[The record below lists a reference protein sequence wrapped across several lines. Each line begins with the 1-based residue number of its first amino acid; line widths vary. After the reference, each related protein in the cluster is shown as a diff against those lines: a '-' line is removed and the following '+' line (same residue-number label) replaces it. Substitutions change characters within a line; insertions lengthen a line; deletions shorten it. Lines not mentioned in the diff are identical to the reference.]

1 MKSYNHLRVEKK
13 WQQEW
18 AKKKLYTT
26 KDSVKGKKNEFVL
39 VEFPYPSGNL
49 HVGHWY
55 AFAVPDM
62 YTRFRRMQGMN
73 VLYPIGFDAFGLPA
87 ENAAIKRGINPR
99 TWTYKNIAHMRKQIE
114 SMGTSFDWNREVIT
128 CDPAYY
134 KWTQSLFLQLYK
146 KGLVYRKPTMANWC
160 PSCKTVLANE
170 QVVSGTCERCGSDVL
185 QREMPQW
192 NIRITQYADR
202 LVDDLAPLDWPDA
215 IKDSQRNWIG
225 RSEGAEILFPL
236 HIGEAKHARKVLI
249 IHGFSGKVDG
259 GWKPWIKSELE
270 HLGYEVRIPQL
281 PQAAHPNFEKTMAA
295 LRKEVADFT
304 EEDII
309 VGHSLGGHFALK
321 LAEEVAVRQLVLV
334 APCVGA
340 LPYSAWKKESPK
352 DDVAAV
358 QKAIEE
364 NLPNFSKNK
373 AKHIVALF
381 SEDDTGIPLTCAES
395 LPASVEVVVL
405 QKCGH
410 FLGKKYLEILQY
422 ITPAIR
428 VFTTRPDTLYGATCL
443 VLAPEHPFVTKALA
457 HAGLLSNAQD
467 VRKYITATTK
477 KTELERQEGKEKTGL
492 RLLGVQAQNPATGKN
507 IPVYIADYVLAQY
520 GTGAV
525 MAVPAHDERDNEFA
539 KKFGIPVTQVVA
551 KVSTASAGNEK
562 VREDSAFKER
572 DAVMCIVKHW
582 EKDEYLAQEW
592 TDHSGV
598 RTMVSGGI
606 EPGEDVVT
614 AGKRE
619 IQEEAGYTD
628 AKFIRD
634 VKGFSF
640 IEFYHQRKQT
650 NIRAR
655 FQNLYFELQ
664 SGASVPV
671 ADEES
676 GQHRN
681 TWKTWDELFAF
692 LTLMEKD
699 ATKKAFEKG
708 PTIYTGEGRLVN
720 SGAHDGITTEEAKK
734 LFTEL
739 YGVVKKTYR
748 LRDWIVSRQRY
759 WGVPIPMVHCATC
772 GPQPVPEKQLPVELP
787 RITDYLPDGDGKSPL
802 AKSARFVK
810 TTCPVCKGKAE
821 RETDTLDTFVDS
833 SWYYLRYADPK
844 NKQQFAS
851 AKALAQWLPVDV
863 YSGGAEH
870 TTMHVL
876 YSRFWHKALYD
887 MKMVSHPEPYVR
899 RMNRGLIMGPDGQKM
914 SKSKGNVIDPDDV
927 VTRLGADTVR
937 MYLAFIGPYNEVGSY
952 PWSQESIAGVRRF
965 LERVWKLQFSL
976 STKVSEDTER
986 ELHKMIKKCSEDM
999 QEMKFNTAIA
1009 ALMTF
1014 INHAEKQ
1021 GITSAQYDTLI
1032 KLLAPLAPHCAEELW
1047 HIRGHKQSIHL
1058 EKWPKWQEKKL
1069 IASSV
1074 IMAVQVNGKLRGQFT
1089 CAIAESK
1096 EVIEQ
1101 LAQRAVEKWT
1111 ADQRVVKIIIVP
1123 QRLVNIVVAP
1133 L

>member
-170 QVVSGTCERCGSDVL
+170 QVVSGTCERCSSDVL

-225 RSEGAEILFPL
+225 RSEGAEINFQVVNSNSN
-236 HIGEAKHARKVLI
+236 AKKENFVIL
-249 IHGFSGKVDG
+249 HGFTGRADKNFLPNLKKSLEKNGHSVECPQMPNTD
-259 GWKPWIKSELE
+259 KPREIEQVQYVIDSCTIDE
-270 HLGYEVRIPQL
+270 
-281 PQAAHPNFEKTMAA
+281 NT
-295 LRKEVADFT
+295 
-304 EEDII
+304 II
-309 VGHSLGGHFALK
+309 VGHSLGAV
-321 LAEEVAVRQLVLV
+321 VAMKVLERLNIKVAGLILV
-334 APCVGA
+334 APAMEERFSPDQPRPFWKTFTMVCDYEKIKSLAGFRKILA
-340 LPYSAWKKESPK
+340 DSLENEKRGKYIEYLSEKISAKIHE
-352 DDVAAV
+352 A
-358 QKAIEE
+358 
-364 NLPNFSKNK
+364 K
-373 AKHIVALF
+373 AKKIHFTSSDEPFVVQNVLP
-381 SEDDTGIPLTCAES
+381 GIP
-395 LPASVEVVVL
+395 
-405 QKCGH
+405 
-410 FLGKKYLEILQY
+410 
-422 ITPAIR
+422 

-443 VLAPEHPFVTKALA
+443 VLAPEHPFVTKALT

-492 RLLGVQAQNPATGKN
+492 PLLGVQAQNPATGKN

-551 KVSTASAGNEK
+551 KVSTASTGNEK
-562 VREDSAFKER
+562 VREDGAFKER

-759 WGVPIPMVHCATC
+759 WGVPIPMVHCAKC

-927 VTRLGADTVR
+927 VKRLGADTVR

-1111 ADQRVVKIIIVP
+1111 ADQRIVKIIIVP

>member
-1 MKSYNHLRVEKK
+1 
-13 WQQEW
+13 
-18 AKKKLYTT
+18 
-26 KDSVKGKKNEFVL
+26 
-39 VEFPYPSGNL
+39 
-49 HVGHWY
+49 
-55 AFAVPDM
+55 
-62 YTRFRRMQGMN
+62 
-73 VLYPIGFDAFGLPA
+73 
-87 ENAAIKRGINPR
+87 
-99 TWTYKNIAHMRKQIE
+99 
-114 SMGTSFDWNREVIT
+114 
-128 CDPAYY
+128 
-134 KWTQSLFLQLYK
+134 
-146 KGLVYRKPTMANWC
+146 
-160 PSCKTVLANE
+160 
-170 QVVSGTCERCGSDVL
+170 
-185 QREMPQW
+185 
-192 NIRITQYADR
+192 
-202 LVDDLAPLDWPDA
+202 
-215 IKDSQRNWIG
+215 
-225 RSEGAEILFPL
+225 
-236 HIGEAKHARKVLI
+236 
-249 IHGFSGKVDG
+249 
-259 GWKPWIKSELE
+259 
-270 HLGYEVRIPQL
+270 
-281 PQAAHPNFEKTMAA
+281 
-295 LRKEVADFT
+295 
-304 EEDII
+304 
-309 VGHSLGGHFALK
+309 
-321 LAEEVAVRQLVLV
+321 
-334 APCVGA
+334 
-340 LPYSAWKKESPK
+340 
-352 DDVAAV
+352 
-358 QKAIEE
+358 
-364 NLPNFSKNK
+364 
-373 AKHIVALF
+373 
-381 SEDDTGIPLTCAES
+381 
-395 LPASVEVVVL
+395 
-405 QKCGH
+405 
-410 FLGKKYLEILQY
+410 
-422 ITPAIR
+422 
-428 VFTTRPDTLYGATCL
+428 
-443 VLAPEHPFVTKALA
+443 
-457 HAGLLSNAQD
+457 
-467 VRKYITATTK
+467 
-477 KTELERQEGKEKTGL
+477 
-492 RLLGVQAQNPATGKN
+492 
-507 IPVYIADYVLAQY
+507 
-520 GTGAV
+520 
-525 MAVPAHDERDNEFA
+525 
-539 KKFGIPVTQVVA
+539 
-551 KVSTASAGNEK
+551 
-562 VREDSAFKER
+562 
-572 DAVMCIVKHW
+572 
-582 EKDEYLAQEW
+582 
-592 TDHSGV
+592 
-598 RTMVSGGI
+598 
-606 EPGEDVVT
+606 
-614 AGKRE
+614 
-619 IQEEAGYTD
+619 
-628 AKFIRD
+628 
-634 VKGFSF
+634 
-640 IEFYHQRKQT
+640 
-650 NIRAR
+650 
-655 FQNLYFELQ
+655 
-664 SGASVPV
+664 
-671 ADEES
+671 
-676 GQHRN
+676 
-681 TWKTWDELFAF
+681 
-692 LTLMEKD
+692 
-699 ATKKAFEKG
+699 
-708 PTIYTGEGRLVN
+708 
-720 SGAHDGITTEEAKK
+720 
-734 LFTEL
+734 
-739 YGVVKKTYR
+739 
-748 LRDWIVSRQRY
+748 
-759 WGVPIPMVHCATC
+759 MVHCATC